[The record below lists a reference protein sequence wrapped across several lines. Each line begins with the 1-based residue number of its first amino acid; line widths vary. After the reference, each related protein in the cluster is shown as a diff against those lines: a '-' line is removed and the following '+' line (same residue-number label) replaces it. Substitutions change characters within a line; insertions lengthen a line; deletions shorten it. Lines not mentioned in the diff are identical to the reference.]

1 MSDGFKILRY
11 DESERLNENGS
22 NWIFWKTRIIPYLKG
37 SRLWPY
43 ISGATRRPSDSD
55 ADKLARWEEMDAQA
69 LSMILMNIVPNVQAG
84 LDCSSA
90 KAAWDRL
97 TSRYAQVNPIA
108 QKLAQTRLHTKHY
121 VEGGTETLPT
131 HISEL
136 QKLRETCGGLGVPI
150 SDAQFAGVISLSM
163 PTPSWDPVVG
173 TLGGILDPKVVTS
186 RLITE
191 WTRRQGLTSTG
202 KDQNIVFQTGSSRP
216 KCENCSKPGH
226 IKAKCWAKGGGQ
238 EGQYPK
244 RYNPQTVNAVTDTP
258 IVWTYGSKN
267 RPDVWFADSAATIHV
282 SPNSK
287 DFASYRIYDHE
298 RTINAF
304 GNNSVKGAGK
314 GDIDVE
320 VKYGGK
326 ITKIRLTNVMHVPAA
341 EGKIL
346 SLKVLAQRG
355 FESHILA
362 DRIRISKGK
371 QTYAEAMLGGELYEL
386 KMKVVQTRE
395 NILSAVKRDT
405 TATDLYTWH
414 RRLGHLGDTELKKLV
429 GSKHVKGME
438 ITNIQLAGIC
448 GDCILGKMDERPYE
462 TRIERDPRVFG
473 TLHADIIG
481 PMTPEARWTHAKF
494 SLIIHDDCSS
504 FGFAFNLTTKDQTT
518 KTIMDLDRAIEN
530 KFQRRVHTLRTDNGG
545 EFVNNELWTYYKS
558 RGIASITSIAHTPE
572 LNGRAKRRNRTHIE
586 GTRTMLKG
594 SELGKDLWGKA
605 LLTHVYIRN
614 RCPSS
619 TLPDGSTPY
628 EKVFGHAPNIG
639 HL

>member
-1 MSDGFKILRY
+1 
-11 DESERLNENGS
+11 
-22 NWIFWKTRIIPYLKG
+22 
-37 SRLWPY
+37 
-43 ISGATRRPSDSD
+43 
-55 ADKLARWEEMDAQA
+55 
-69 LSMILMNIVPNVQAG
+69 
-84 LDCSSA
+84 
-90 KAAWDRL
+90 
-97 TSRYAQVNPIA
+97 
-108 QKLAQTRLHTKHY
+108 
-121 VEGGTETLPT
+121 
-131 HISEL
+131 
-136 QKLRETCGGLGVPI
+136 
-150 SDAQFAGVISLSM
+150 
-163 PTPSWDPVVG
+163 
-173 TLGGILDPKVVTS
+173 
-186 RLITE
+186 
-191 WTRRQGLTSTG
+191 
-202 KDQNIVFQTGSSRP
+202 
-216 KCENCSKPGH
+216 
-226 IKAKCWAKGGGQ
+226 
-238 EGQYPK
+238 
-244 RYNPQTVNAVTDTP
+244 
-258 IVWTYGSKN
+258 
-267 RPDVWFADSAATIHV
+267 
-282 SPNSK
+282 
-287 DFASYRIYDHE
+287 
-298 RTINAF
+298 
-304 GNNSVKGAGK
+304 
-314 GDIDVE
+314 
-320 VKYGGK
+320 
-326 ITKIRLTNVMHVPAA
+326 
-341 EGKIL
+341 
-346 SLKVLAQRG
+346 
-355 FESHILA
+355 
-362 DRIRISKGK
+362 
-371 QTYAEAMLGGELYEL
+371 MLGGELYEL

-545 EFVNNELWTYYKS
+545 EFVNNELRTYYKS

-572 LNGRAKRRNRTHIE
+572 LNGRAERRNRTHIE

-594 SELGKDLWGKA
+594 SELGKDLWGEA

-628 EKVFGHAPNIG
+628 EKVFGHAPDIG
-639 HL
+639 HLRVFGSKCYIKIPDETRSKLDDKARECRLIGFESNSIYIVVDPTRKRLRSSDVIFIEDRSN